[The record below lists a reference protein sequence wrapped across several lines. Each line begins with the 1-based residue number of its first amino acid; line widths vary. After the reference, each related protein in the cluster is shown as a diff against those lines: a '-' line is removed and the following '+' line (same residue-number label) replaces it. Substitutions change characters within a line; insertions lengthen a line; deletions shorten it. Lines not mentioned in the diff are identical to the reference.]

1 MKEKNKK
8 SIVKGFT
15 LIELLAVIVIMGVL
29 LMIAVPSVSNYINN
43 SRKNAYIT
51 TAKELIRGATNLVN
65 SGKLDVFDL
74 GTTYYIPSSC
84 IHTET
89 GGESPYGAFDP
100 AYIIVQYDGNSFTFY
115 WTSN

>member
-84 IHTET
+84 MHTET
-89 GGESPYGAFDP
+89 GGESP
-100 AYIIVQYDGNSFTFY
+100 
-115 WTSN
+115 